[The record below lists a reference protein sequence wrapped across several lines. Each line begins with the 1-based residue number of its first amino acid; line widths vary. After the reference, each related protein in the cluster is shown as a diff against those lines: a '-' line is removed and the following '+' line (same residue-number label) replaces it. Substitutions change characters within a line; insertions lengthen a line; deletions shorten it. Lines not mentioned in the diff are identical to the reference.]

1 MFAEAEGV
9 RVRRLAIK
17 LGFLAFALSIGLW
30 LGYYVTAPRAG
41 VGVSREQAGISKLP
55 ADARN
60 VSYYFLPPVAY
71 YEFDTSEAGF
81 EEWAGRW
88 GLDWKDRREGAISS
102 IIWNHAAGRPGEVW
116 IADGVKYGWWEGDAV
131 WSLNY
136 DRRAGRAYCS
146 GHYR

>member
-1 MFAEAEGV
+1 M
-9 RVRRLAIK
+9 RRLAVK
-17 LGFLAFALSIGLW
+17 LGFIAFAGSIGLW
-30 LGYYVTAPRAG
+30 LGYNVTTPNAG
-41 VGVSREQAGISKLP
+41 VGVSPERAGISKLP

-88 GLDWKDRREGAISS
+88 GLAWKARSEGAVSVLTWDHTSS
-102 IIWNHAAGRPGEVW
+102 RPVEVW
-116 IADGVKYGWWEGDAV
+116 IANGIEYRWWQGDVV
-131 WSLNY
+131 WSLSY

-146 GHYR
+146 GNYR